1 MFKLHEVVS
10 LVKKRKRVARGGSRG
25 GQAGKGGKGQTARSG
40 GSIKP
45 GFEGG
50 QMPLHRRLPKRGFNN
65 KAFSFVTK
73 IINLADLERAF
84 NPNEV
89 VDQALLREK
98 KVIKT
103 NKNSITK
110 LKLLGEGMLTKKL
123 HIIVDGCSEAAK
135 LAVEKVGGTVTIQR
149 KKE

>member
-1 MFKLHEVVS
+1 MFKLNEIIR

-25 GQAGKGGKGQTARSG
+25 GQAGRGGKGQTARSG

-65 KAFSFVTK
+65 KAFGVITK
-73 IINLADLERAF
+73 IINIADLERAF
-84 NPNEV
+84 NQNDV
-89 VDQALLREK
+89 VDSLVLHQK
-98 KVIKT
+98 KIIKT
-103 NKNSITK
+103 NRNIVTR
-110 LKLLGEGMLTKKL
+110 LKLLGDGLLTKKL
-123 HIIVDGCSEAAK
+123 HVIVDGCSAAAR
-135 LAVEKVGGTVTIQR
+135 LAIEKVGGTITVQG

>member
-1 MFKLHEVVS
+1 MFKLHEMVG

-25 GQAGKGGKGQTARSG
+25 GQAGRGGKGQTARSG

-65 KAFSFVTK
+65 KAFSVVTK
-73 IINLADLERAF
+73 IINVSDLERVF
-84 NPNEV
+84 NANDV
-89 VDQALLREK
+89 IDYALLYEK

-103 NKNSITK
+103 NKNSTFK
-110 LKLLGEGMLTKKL
+110 LKLLGDGVLTKKL
-123 HIIVDGCSEAAK
+123 HVIVDGCSEAAK
-135 LAVEKVGGTVTIQR
+135 LAIEKVGGTITIQR

>member
-1 MFKLHEVVS
+1 MFKLHEMMR
-10 LVKKRKRVARGGSRG
+10 LVKKKKRVARGGSRG
-25 GQAGKGGKGQTARSG
+25 GQAGRGGKGQTARSG

-65 KAFSFVTK
+65 KAFGVVTK
-73 IINLADLERAF
+73 IINLSDLERAF
-84 NPNEV
+84 NANDV
-89 VDQALLREK
+89 VDSASLHQK

-103 NKNSITK
+103 NKNTVTRF
-110 LKLLGEGMLTKKL
+110 KLLGNGALTKKL
-123 HIIVDGCSEAAK
+123 HIVVDACSEAAR
-135 LAVEKVGGTVTIQR
+135 LAIEKVGGTVTVQA

>member
-1 MFKLHEVVS
+1 MFKLNEIVR

-25 GQAGKGGKGQTARSG
+25 GQAGRGGKGQTARSG

-65 KAFSFVTK
+65 KAFSTETK
-73 IINLADLERAF
+73 IINLVDLERVFSA
-84 NPNEV
+84 NDV
-89 VDQALLREK
+89 VDTMALHQK
-98 KVIKT
+98 KVVKT
-103 NKNSITK
+103 NKKTFAKI
-110 LKLLGEGMLTKKL
+110 KLLGHGVLTKKL
-123 HIIVDGCSEAAK
+123 HVIVDEWSEAAK
-135 LAVEKVGGTVTIQR
+135 LAIEKIGGTITVQS

>member
-1 MFKLHEVVS
+1 MFKLHEIVR

-25 GQAGKGGKGQTARSG
+25 GQAGRGGKGQTARSG

-65 KAFSFVTK
+65 KAFGVVTK
-73 IINLADLERAF
+73 IVNIAELERVF
-84 NPNEV
+84 NQNDV
-89 VDQALLREK
+89 VDTVVLHQK

-103 NKNSITK
+103 NKNTVTK
-110 LKLLGEGMLTKKL
+110 LKLLGDGVLTKKL
-123 HIIVDGCSEAAK
+123 HVIVDGCSEAAR
-135 LAVEKVGGTVTIQR
+135 LAIEKVGGTITVQA